1 MNRRNDSK
9 GVSDETDDLLG
20 MLGLTEYEEQ
30 SLERLLELG
39 RTTAPDLAEAT
50 GVPRPRI
57 YEALDDLADAG
68 YVEVIPGRPKQF
80 QPKPPDEILDTAVE
94 TRRQQFTSYRQ
105 EVERARERFLST
117 FQPVYE
123 QADEDTSP
131 TEELFHVVS
140 VGEPS
145 ERETRRLYADADD
158 RVHVF
163 TKSFDYFEAV
173 EPAFADALDRGL
185 TVRVL
190 CLDPDQ
196 LSPENRRRQRDTVAT
211 VRGSYSEVQIR
222 FAATKLPW
230 RGTLADPS
238 LAYDSGEAV
247 LLVEEEEIPL
257 YKRQAAVTDNH
268 SFVAGL
274 DRYFDLTWHHDTVE
288 TDPYG

>member
-1 MNRRNDSK
+1 M
-9 GVSDETDDLLG
+9 GDETDDLLG
-20 MLGLTEYEEQ
+20 MLALTEYEEE
-30 SLERLLELG
+30 SLKRLLELG

-57 YEALDDLADAG
+57 YEALDELADAG

-80 QPKPPDEILDTAVE
+80 QPKPPAEILDTAVE
-94 TRRQQFTSYRQ
+94 TKRQQFTSYRQ
-105 EVERARERFLST
+105 EIERARERFLAT
-117 FQPVYE
+117 FRPMYD

-131 TEELFHVVS
+131 TEELFHVVG
-140 VGEPS
+140 VGDPS
-145 ERETRRLYADADD
+145 ERETRRLYFDADD
-158 RVHVF
+158 RVDVF

-173 EPAFADALDRGL
+173 EPAFADALDRGV

-190 CLDPDQ
+190 CLDPEH
-196 LSPENRRRQRDTVAT
+196 LSAENRRRQRETVAT
-211 VRGSYSEVQIR
+211 IRESYHSVQIR

-268 SFVAGL
+268 SFVAGFE
-274 DRYFDLTWHHDTVE
+274 RYFDLTWHHDTVE
-288 TDPYG
+288 ADPYR